1 MIISIKERMVEPL
14 TLGKRIK
21 KVRLGADLTQ
31 QEFGKRI
38 GIKPNS
44 ISLIES
50 GNRNAS
56 EQVVLSICREFK
68 VCEAWLRTGE
78 GTMFAPTPTSALDLL
93 AEEQHLTHGDYVFI
107 EKLLKMKHG
116 DRQAVMEFM
125 LEFAK
130 DILDGDVPIDA
141 PAISAGTTV
150 ETSAK
155 APQEMSVAEL
165 HAELDRQLAE
175 EKKRAENP
183 SAYGHGKSGTV
194 AG

>member
-1 MIISIKERMVEPL
+1 MNE
-14 TLGKRIK
+14 RIK
-21 KVRLGADLTQ
+21 KLRKALDLTQ
-31 QEFGKRI
+31 REFAERIGMKSNTIATYEMGRAIPSDPAINNICKEFGV
-38 GIKPNS
+38 N
-44 ISLIES
+44 
-50 GNRNAS
+50 
-56 EQVVLSICREFK
+56 
-68 VCEAWLRTGE
+68 EAWLRTGD

-107 EKLLKMKHG
+107 EKLLKMKRV

-130 DILDGDVPIDA
+130 DILNSDVPIDV
-141 PAISAGTTV
+141 PAISTGTTV

-155 APQEMSVAEL
+155 LPQKMSDAEL

-175 EKKRAENP
+175 EKKRAENQ

-194 AG
+194 VG